1 MTAASQR
8 SIRRQHAVSSGRQ
21 PGVFPITHGSAELVR
36 DLDVANGW
44 MLLLDGIQSSYVDLD
59 DPTNLEFEYMQWI
72 ASVLDC
78 LVDPGKPLATLHL
91 GGGAAS
97 LPRYIAATRP
107 ASSQLVLEYDE
118 RLVEL
123 VRRTLPLPSTR
134 RLRIRA
140 VEARAGLARIRDAR
154 YDVVIRDAF
163 AGPTVPS
170 HLTTV
175 EFCHAIRRV
184 LRTDGVYLA
193 NVADSAPLHD
203 VRAEAATLVR
213 VFERVL
219 LITEPSVLRGRRYGN
234 VVFAASRRPLPVT
247 EIARGVASGPAPA
260 RVYATARV
268 RELADTTRP
277 RTD

>member
-1 MTAASQR
+1 MTADPDR
-8 SIRRQHAVSSGRQ
+8 SAKRQGRVSRDRQ
-21 PGVFPITHGSAELVR
+21 PGVFPITHGSAEFVR

-59 DPTNLEFEYMQWI
+59 DPTNLEFEYMLWM
-72 ASVLDC
+72 AGVLDT
-78 LVDPGKPLATLHL
+78 LANPGQPLETLHL

-107 ASSQLVLEYDE
+107 SSNQLVFEYDE
-118 RLVEL
+118 QLVER
-123 VRRTLPLPSTR
+123 VRSTLPLPPTR

-140 VEARAGLARIRDAR
+140 VEARAGLSRVRDAT
-154 YDVVIRDAF
+154 YDIVIRDAF

-175 EFCHAIRRV
+175 EFSRAVRRV
-184 LRTDGVYLA
+184 LRPDGVYLA
-193 NVADSAPLHD
+193 NVADSAPLHA
-203 VRAEAATLVR
+203 VRAEAATLVD

-219 LITEPSVLRGRRYGN
+219 LITEPAVLRGRRYGN
-234 VVFAASRRPLPVT
+234 VVFVASRRPLPVT
-247 EIARGVASGPAPA
+247 DIGRRVASGPAPA

-268 RELADTTRP
+268 RELAGTKPP